1 MNSFMIAWCINPWA
15 SQSVVELSMRFAT
28 CSMFWP
34 WPVRFP
40 QSLRYEEG
48 E

>member
-1 MNSFMIAWCINPWA
+1 MMNSFMIAWCINPWG
-15 SQSVVELSMRFAT
+15 FAT

-34 WPVRFP
+34 WSATPP
-40 QSLRYEEG
+40 QPLRHEED